1 MKNNIKIFLLVIIY
15 SFPVYADENDRISIK
30 TIAENCNGC
39 HGYDGAGVGIKKLY
53 SIRNKNYQYFIDKMT
68 EYRTKK
74 NSNIMNRLVSVL
86 SEEDIIGL
94 ANYYY
99 PKN

>member
-1 MKNNIKIFLLVIIY
+1 
-15 SFPVYADENDRISIK
+15 
-30 TIAENCNGC
+30 
-39 HGYDGAGVGIKKLY
+39 
-53 SIRNKNYQYFIDKMT
+53 MT

>member
-1 MKNNIKIFLLVIIY
+1 MKNKVKIFLIVIIY
-15 SFPVYADENDRISIK
+15 SFPVYSDEYDRISIK

-39 HGYDGAGVGIKKLY
+39 HGLNGDGVGKEKLF
-53 SIRNKNYQYFIDKMT
+53 SIRNKNYEYFINKMT

>member
-1 MKNNIKIFLLVIIY
+1 MKNKIKIFLIVIIY
-15 SFPVYADENDRISIK
+15 SFPVYSDDYDRINIK

-39 HGYDGAGVGIKKLY
+39 HGYNGDGVGIKKSF
-53 SIRNKNYQYFIDKMT
+53 SIRNKNYEYFINKMT
-68 EYRTKK
+68 EYRMKK
-74 NSNIMNRLVSVL
+74 NGNIMNRLVSVL

>member
-1 MKNNIKIFLLVIIY
+1 MKKKIKILLVILIY
-15 SFPVYADENDRISIK
+15 SFPVYSDEYDSISIK

-39 HGYDGAGVGIKKLY
+39 HGYNGGGIGMKNSF
-53 SIRNKNYQYFIDKMT
+53 SIRNKNYDYFIDKMT
-68 EYRTKK
+68 EYRMKK
-74 NSNIMNRLVSVL
+74 NSNIMARLASVL